1 MTPSVHI
8 GNTPLNNVLELID
21 SENWTWKEMVIR
33 NNFIAPEADAIM
45 NIPLRLGGGEDFW
58 AWNLEKS
65 GNYTVKTSYRALMT
79 RNEQSALAEGMI
91 TGSSV
96 CEKQLWDRLWKLK
109 VVPKVRVFWWRVL
122 RGILPVEQTLQYR
135 HITTLARCKVC
146 FAADED
152 MRYALLRCTHA
163 MRFWSEAR
171 VLLDV
176 KIPDL
181 HPVTWAKD
189 VLIDPIVPEEDRAKV
204 ITIMWAIWT
213 SRNNITH
220 DRAGLNP
227 VQSMKRMRDDLA
239 LLEIPRHQALI
250 LPGYGWRPP
259 DDTWVKINTDAGVSV
274 EDRKSGAGGIVRN
287 PSGFVAAWSKPLPG
301 ITNPLIAEAMAL
313 REGVFFAKLRGFPRV
328 IIEVDCLEIVNLWN
342 SHAGS
347 RAVVAPILQDIK
359 GHSSSFVSFVIRQ

>member
-1 MTPSVHI
+1 MGSIGQNKEPGGMGFRDLELFNLALLRKHGWRLMTDPESLCGRILKTKYFPDSDVMQASVPRSASATWRAIVAGREALSLGLIKRIGDGTSVSIWTDKWIPGVRSMTPSVHI
-8 GNTPLNNVLELID
+8 GNTSLNTVSELID
-21 SENWTWKEMVIR
+21 FENWTWKDTVIR
-33 NNFIAPEADAIM
+33 NNFIPPEADAIM
-45 NIPLRLGGGEDFW
+45 NIPLRSGGGEDFW

-65 GNYTVKTSYRALMT
+65 GNYIVKTSYRALMT

-146 FAADED
+146 LAADED
-152 MRYALLRCTHA
+152 MRHALLRCTHA

-213 SRNNITH
+213 S
-220 DRAGLNP
+220 
-227 VQSMKRMRDDLA
+227 
-239 LLEIPRHQALI
+239 
-250 LPGYGWRPP
+250 GWFGSCTV
-259 DDTWVKINTDAGVSV
+259 DE
-274 EDRKSGAGGIVRN
+274 ED
-287 PSGFVAAWSKPLPG
+287 
-301 ITNPLIAEAMAL
+301 
-313 REGVFFAKLRGFPRV
+313 EG
-328 IIEVDCLEIVNLWN
+328 
-342 SHAGS
+342 
-347 RAVVAPILQDIK
+347 
-359 GHSSSFVSFVIRQ
+359 